1 MIFVVQL
8 LIHGGAVCCGG
19 GARIPLRHQKALLHD
34 ALNSGGK
41 KPDRSA
47 GRFNHAPRAEY
58 IALRESLIEVSG
70 HGSKQPDRDDTC
82 SHPTCGFGS

>member
-34 ALNSGGK
+34 ALNIPVEKSRIDRRDGLIMPRGRNTLRSGS
-41 KPDRSA
+41 P
-47 GRFNHAPRAEY
+47 
-58 IALRESLIEVSG
+58 
-70 HGSKQPDRDDTC
+70 
-82 SHPTCGFGS
+82 